1 MAELTPADE
10 DAALGQALIAGDAE
24 GIARLYDKYKH
35 PIHEFAARIVDD
47 RPRAEDIAQTRFVQ
61 AIERRATLRDPSR
74 VRTWLY
80 SIAHNLARDELTK
93 NREAR
98 HAQLAETVPAPEL
111 EPEMVAVRHSDEEL
125 VSAVFGS
132 LEPDQRV
139 LLELSVRHGLSAR
152 EIAAATGTSSAR
164 AALRTNRSR
173 AAFRSA
179 ALALLVARSRTHCP
193 GLAAMV
199 PPGIRQLSPWLRRS
213 IDHHMRRCDV
223 CRARGAVLSSP
234 VELLGGIA
242 FLPLPA
248 SLAHAWAKPV
258 RPMPRAQLTAAR
270 PRLAGVWRSPA
281 VVASGLATL
290 LLFGG
295 GLGGALVLHNRQH
308 PATAINPHRHV
319 LPPTSSFD
327 PASTPSDTSI
337 PPTPT
342 PSPSPTDTPSPS
354 AAQTWADGQALMR
367 SAGGYHVT
375 YASYYVY
382 PAGGVAGNPTKFDL
396 QVQPSGDF
404 QGTYIA
410 IDGFIG
416 QFDIRRLGGVLAVRH
431 INAGG
436 NFGIAGAPPD
446 ALQFFNITSD
456 KANSLGDNWFPLTAS
471 AQQPAAHV
479 LAAALADYVS
489 ARTAANILLVPPP
502 GAMQVEP
509 GLDAGSTQVSDGK
522 HALTFRTSPNP
533 FVDLSVPDFDVRFDS
548 FGG

>member
-1 MAELTPADE
+1 MAELTPAEE
-10 DAALGQALIAGDAE
+10 DGALGHALIAGDAE
-24 GIARLYDKYKH
+24 GIARLYDKYKL
-35 PIHEFAARIVDD
+35 PIHEFAVRIVDD
-47 RPRAEDIAQTRFVQ
+47 RSRAEDIVQMTFLQ
-61 AIERRATLRDPSR
+61 AIERRSTLRDPAR

-80 SIAHNLARDELTK
+80 SIANNLTRDELTK
-93 NREAR
+93 NRDAR
-98 HAQLAETVPAPEL
+98 HAELADTIEAAEPDPETVAI
-111 EPEMVAVRHSDEEL
+111 RHSTEEL
-125 VSAVFGS
+125 VQDAAAG

-164 AALRTNRSR
+164 AALRTHRSR

-199 PPGIRQLSPWLRRS
+199 PPGIQRLSPWLRRS
-213 IDHHMRRCDV
+213 VDHHLRRCDV

-295 GLGGALVLHNRQH
+295 GLGGALILHNRQH
-308 PATAINPHRHV
+308 PTTAINPHRHV
-319 LPPTSSFD
+319 PPPAPSFD
-327 PASTPSDTSI
+327 PASTPSDTPI

-342 PSPSPTDTPSPS
+342 PTPSPTDTPSPS

-416 QFDIRRLGGVLAVRH
+416 QFDIRRISGVLAVRH
-431 INAGG
+431 INTAG
-436 NFGIAGAPPD
+436 NMGIASAPPD

-456 KANSLGDNWFPLTAS
+456 QANNLGDNWLPLTAS

-489 ARTAANILLVPPP
+489 ARTAANTLLLPPP
-502 GAMQVEP
+502 GALQVEP

-522 HALTFRTSPNP
+522 HTLTFRGSPAP
-533 FVDLSVPDFDVRFDS
+533 FVELSVPDFDVRFDN